1 MNDKTEQTMTDVLPC
16 PFCGSTE
23 GFYVG
28 EGITFRWRVISCRNC
43 SEGTE
48 VRHKN
53 DSYAVDSYIAD
64 WNAAAPYPAMLRKEL
79 DTLRTQLAEAQ
90 RELIAKESECDGL
103 RASRIA
109 YANEFPLNA
118 DGEPDIGNVH
128 ANIRSLKA
136 QLAEAQAAQTSNQY
150 PPITT
155 EIIYQHVQANQA
167 RHFLRVSW
175 KDGIDIEEP
184 THSVEYL
191 LHAYADAA
199 REGWASPEEVRTLR
213 AAIDTAMGESHD

>member
-1 MNDKTEQTMTDVLPC
+1 MNDKTEQSVTDALVPATQQFQGRDGVWHNFVDDRHLQNTAED
-16 PFCGSTE
+16 GS
-23 GFYVG
+23 
-28 EGITFRWRVISCRNC
+28 WPMRNLYTQ
-43 SEGTE
+43 E
-48 VRHKN
+48 
-53 DSYAVDSYIAD
+53 AI
-64 WNAAAPYPAMLRKEL
+64 
-79 DTLRTQLAEAQ
+79 DTLR
-90 RELIAKESECDGL
+90 
-103 RASRIA
+103 
-109 YANEFPLNA
+109 
-118 DGEPDIGNVH
+118 
-128 ANIRSLKA
+128 A

-155 EIIYQHVQANQA
+155 EIIYQHVQANQV

-213 AAIDTAMGESHD
+213 AAIDAAKGEKNGA